1 MRPSVGPE
9 ERSTST
15 ALDSR
20 RGRRDTAEA
29 PPWWCTQANA
39 TWAASA
45 VALLAFAVCAV
56 RLLQPHALLGIV
68 EYDDGVYV
76 GATVRLVHGIVPYR
90 DFVFGHPPGILLL
103 LLPLAILARFTG

>member
-56 RLLQPHALLGIV
+56 RLLQPHALWHLLTALAMVAWAVDRIV
-68 EYDDGVYV
+68 NPGE
-76 GATVRLVHGIVPYR
+76 VRTRGRGPVQG
-90 DFVFGHPPGILLL
+90 
-103 LLPLAILARFTG
+103 